1 MKPILSALATAV
13 LIAGS
18 MFLGGGAAQATT
30 CPVGY
35 HFNDIGN
42 GTGFCAS
49 NPSGGGTGGP
59 MVFDGGGTGS
69 GSYGEP
75 MAPPVK
81 QAPSAP
87 VYQAPPAYNPPP
99 AYRAPAGN
107 APVRGT
113 APQIQ
118 APPVQNH
125 APAPVRAPQAPA
137 AGYAPAYTAPGG
149 TAVQHTQGVGANPAT
164 GSVAEAGATPA
175 DVPATAAPA
184 IVLPA
189 NEAQA
194 VDALRSATA
203 TAPEKD
209 AALAIV
215 KTKINAVLDEAIGK
229 ALSNR

>member
-13 LIAGS
+13 LIGTS
-18 MFLGGGAAQATT
+18 LLLGGGAAQATT
-30 CPVGY
+30 CPAGY

-42 GTGFCAS
+42 GAGWCAP
-49 NPSGGGTGGP
+49 NPSGG
-59 MVFDGGGTGS
+59 VGGGSGTVNGGGGG
-69 GSYGEP
+69 GSYGAP

-81 QAPSAP
+81 QAPPAP

-99 AYRAPAGN
+99 AYQAPAGN
-107 APVRGT
+107 APVRGA

-137 AGYAPAYTAPGG
+137 AGFTPAYTAPGG
-149 TAVQHTQGVGANPAT
+149 TAVQNTQGVGANPAT
-164 GSVAEAGATPA
+164 GSAAEAGAAPA
-175 DVPATAAPA
+175 DVPADAPA
-184 IVLPA
+184 IVLPVT
-189 NEAQA
+189 EAQA

-215 KTKINAVLDEAIGK
+215 KAKVESVLDL
-229 ALSNR
+229 ALSRR